1 MKKGTVM
8 IIDTATHNPAVH
20 SLFWL
25 LSTYFYVDKF
35 WTIMSGF
42 CHLFLHQFPLFTVLL
57 TVYFICYYSHYQW
70 YWLSVTRNSNH
81 WYLT

>member
-35 WTIMSGF
+35 
-42 CHLFLHQFPLFTVLL
+42 
-57 TVYFICYYSHYQW
+57 
-70 YWLSVTRNSNH
+70 
-81 WYLT
+81 